1 MDLSNLDSLPAA
13 LQSAATFQNLVAG
26 QVLFHEREPAQ
37 AIFAVAVGR
46 FRLVRYTSEGQLV
59 TFQVVRAG
67 ESFCESALF
76 LDSYN
81 CNAVAEVPSQAIAY
95 PKQILLSVLRERPD
109 FAINFMERF
118 ERKSQWLK
126 SLIEL
131 RSIRSARE
139 RVLQY
144 LLTLARHSAT
154 TSLTFDRPLKNVASE
169 LGLSPEVLY
178 RTLAQLEREGVIT
191 RARGQIILRTPTT

>member
-13 LQSAATFQNLVAG
+13 LQSAATFQNLVAE

-67 ESFCESALF
+67 ESFSESALF
-76 LDSYN
+76 SDSYN
-81 CNAVAEVPSQAIAY
+81 CNAIAEVPSRVIAY
-95 PKQILLSVLRERPD
+95 PKQILLSVLQERSD
-109 FAINFMERF
+109 FAINFMKRF

-144 LLTLARHSAT
+144 LLTLARHSPT
-154 TSLTFDRPLKNVASE
+154 TLTFDRPLKNVASE

>member
-1 MDLSNLDSLPAA
+1 MDLSNIDNLPAA
-13 LQSAATFQNLVAG
+13 LRSAATFQNLVAG

-46 FRLVRYTSEGQLV
+46 FRLVRYTCEGQMV

-67 ESFCESALF
+67 ESFSESALF
-76 LDSYN
+76 SDSYN
-81 CNAVAEVPSQAIAY
+81 CNAIAEVPSRAIAY
-95 PKQILLSVLRERPD
+95 PKQVLLSVLQERPD
-109 FAINFMERF
+109 FALSLMEGF

-131 RSIRSARE
+131 RSIRSARD
-139 RVLQY
+139 RLLQY
-144 LLTLARHSAT
+144 LLTLAQSST
-154 TSLTFDRPLKNVASE
+154 TTLTFDRPLKNVASE

-178 RTLAQLEREGVIT
+178 RTLAQLEKEGIIT
-191 RARGQIILRTPTT
+191 RTRGQIILRTPTT

>member
-1 MDLSNLDSLPAA
+1 MDLSNLDSLPTA

-59 TFQVVRAG
+59 IFQVVRAA
-67 ESFCESALF
+67 ESFGESALF
-76 LDSYN
+76 LDTYN
-81 CNAVAEVPSQAIAY
+81 CNAIAEVPSRAIAY
-95 PKQILLSVLRERPD
+95 PKQVLLSVLQERPD
-109 FAINFMERF
+109 LAISFMERF
-118 ERKSQWLK
+118 ERKIQWLK

-139 RVLQY
+139 RILQY
-144 LLTLARHSAT
+144 LLTLARPSAT
-154 TSLTFDRPLKNVASE
+154 TLTFDRPLKNVASE

-178 RTLAQLEREGVIT
+178 RTLAQMEREGILT
-191 RARGQIILRTPTT
+191 RARGQIILRTPPT

>member
-1 MDLSNLDSLPAA
+1 MDLSNLDSLPPA

-59 TFQVVRAG
+59 IFQVVRAG
-67 ESFCESALF
+67 ESFGESALF

-81 CNAVAEVPSQAIAY
+81 CNAIAEVPSRAIGY
-95 PKQILLSVLRERPD
+95 PKQVLLSILQERPD
-109 FAINFMERF
+109 LAISFMERF
-118 ERKSQWLK
+118 ERKIQWLK

-139 RVLQY
+139 RILQY
-144 LLTLARHSAT
+144 LLTLARPSAT
-154 TSLTFDRPLKNVASE
+154 TLTFDRPLKNVASE

-178 RTLAQLEREGVIT
+178 RTLAQMEREGILT
-191 RARGQIILRTPTT
+191 RARGQIILRTPIT